1 MDKKT
6 YRLPLQFFAEDVDF
20 GAVFG
25 VEEELKSKEENTE
38 PETDTQTENGAESD
52 TQEHSNEEKG
62 EISEPAIQTPL
73 EEIPN
78 EVWKKARQK
87 AEYEAQQKI
96 QKAQE
101 EFYNNLADEEY
112 LGKKNPYND
121 KLIRTKQDQQEYL
134 ESYSKETLKSNGLD
148 ENIIQKMIDNNPVIQ
163 EARRVTAQANI
174 ERGETQL
181 QKSLKLISELN
192 PEIKTFED
200 LTKLPNRKEIDELV
214 INRGYSLVDAY
225 KLVNF
230 EDLIGKKT
238 AVAKQQ
244 AINAVKGKSHL
255 ISTESNGGEDIIVP
269 SDVMKQYKLFNPNA
283 TTEEIKKH
291 YAKEHKKE

>member
-112 LGKKNPYND
+112 LGNKNPYND

-148 ENIIQKMIDNNPVIQ
+148 ENIIQKMIDNNPIMQ
-163 EARRVTAQANI
+163 EAKRVTELANK

-181 QKSLKLISELN
+181 RESLKQISELN
-192 PEIKTFED
+192 SDIKSFED
-200 LTKLPNRKEIDELV
+200 LAKLPNRSEIDDLV
-214 INRGYSLVDAY
+214 INKGYTLVDAY

-230 EDLIGKKT
+230 DELLGKKT

-244 AINAVKGKSHL
+244 AINAVKGKAHL
-255 ISTESNGGEDIIVP
+255 VSTDGTGSDDVVVP
-269 SDVMKQYKLFNPNA
+269 SDVMEQYKLFLPNA
-283 TTEEIKKH
+283 TLSEIKKH
-291 YAKEHKKE
+291 YAKTHK